1 MQLGWAAVGWI
12 ALAILWRQGLKRF
25 AAYGG

>member
-1 MQLGWAAVGWI
+1 MQLGWAGVGWL
-12 ALAILWRQGLKRF
+12 ALLFLWYRGLKRF